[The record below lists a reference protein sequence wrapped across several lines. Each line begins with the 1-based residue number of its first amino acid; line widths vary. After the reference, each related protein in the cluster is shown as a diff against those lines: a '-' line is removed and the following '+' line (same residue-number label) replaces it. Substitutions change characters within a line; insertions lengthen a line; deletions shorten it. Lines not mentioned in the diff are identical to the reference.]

1 MLTAIG
7 QVINSNSD
15 MTTKWCLIGQGK
27 AHSRQEVAVRAALF
41 TTTNNN
47 PKGIFKK
54 KRNTLR
60 LVSSITDATVSVQ
73 LRDD

>member
-1 MLTAIG
+1 MLTAHSMG
-7 QVINSNSD
+7 QVISSNSD
-15 MTTKWCLIGQGK
+15 VTTIWCLIGQGK

-54 KRNTLR
+54 KEH
-60 LVSSITDATVSVQ
+60 IATCQFNNS
-73 LRDD
+73 